1 MAERGSTFWR
11 KEKADSWFCV
21 YRVLE
26 KFFFFFFKIIM
37 LTWKIVKFQRFRFY
51 VYILIIKKYKI

>member
-11 KEKADSWFCV
+11 KEKAESWFCV

-26 KFFFFFFKIIM
+26 KIFLKKKNYCVNVENCEVSEVLVLCIYIDNKKI
-37 LTWKIVKFQRFRFY
+37 
-51 VYILIIKKYKI
+51 

>member
-11 KEKADSWFCV
+11 KEKAESWFCV

-26 KFFFFFFKIIM
+26 KFFFKKKIIVLM
-37 LTWKIVKFQRFRFY
+37 WKIVKFQRFRFY